1 MRCDHI
7 VTNKSA
13 RRGDEGRDPGVQ
25 PREREQPR
33 LGAERGAGQ
42 GDRGTIEGQSLAAP
56 ITLLDKL
63 KEDGKGLERRA
74 VRPHRDMH
82 GRAANKAPSAGAGT
96 YGGGRGMAQIQVT
109 EEYKK
114 AVEAY
119 EAAFGEK
126 PPYCVKDPEYIM
138 ECVRRGEPSDHVP
151 DPNACY

>member
-1 MRCDHI
+1 M
-7 VTNKSA
+7 TNQTRSA
-13 RRGDEGRDPGVQ
+13 VHDAATKAETLACNLANASSLASVLSEVLDK
-25 PREREQPR
+25 E
-33 LGAERGAGQ
+33 LGSP
-42 GDRGTIEGQSLAAP
+42 IEGQSFTAP

-63 KEDGKGLERRA
+63 KEDGKGL
-74 VRPHRDMH
+74 VRPHRNMH
-82 GRAANKAPSAGAGT
+82 GRAANKAPSAGAGI
-96 YGGGRGMAQIQVT
+96 YGGGKSMAQIQVT

-138 ECVRRGEPSDHVP
+138 KCVRRGEPSEHVP

>member
-1 MRCDHI
+1 M
-7 VTNKSA
+7 TNQTRSA
-13 RRGDEGRDPGVQ
+13 VHDAATKAETPAYNLANASSLASVLSEVLDK
-25 PREREQPR
+25 E
-33 LGAERGAGQ
+33 LGS
-42 GDRGTIEGQSLAAP
+42 TIEGQSFAAP

-74 VRPHRDMH
+74 VRPHRDMY
-82 GRAANKAPSAGAGT
+82 GRAANKAPSTGAGT
-96 YGGGRGMAQIQVT
+96 YGGRRGMTQTQVT

-138 ECVRRGEPSDHVP
+138 ECR
-151 DPNACY
+151 

>member
-1 MRCDHI
+1 MY
-7 VTNKSA
+7 
-13 RRGDEGRDPGVQ
+13 
-25 PREREQPR
+25 
-33 LGAERGAGQ
+33 
-42 GDRGTIEGQSLAAP
+42 
-56 ITLLDKL
+56 
-63 KEDGKGLERRA
+63 
-74 VRPHRDMH
+74 
-82 GRAANKAPSAGAGT
+82 GRAANKAPSTGAGT
-96 YGGGRGMAQIQVT
+96 YGGRRGMTQTQVT

>member
-1 MRCDHI
+1 MAAPI
-7 VTNKSA
+7 
-13 RRGDEGRDPGVQ
+13 EGR
-25 PREREQPR
+25 
-33 LGAERGAGQ
+33 
-42 GDRGTIEGQSLAAP
+42 SLAAL

-63 KEDGKGLERRA
+63 AEDCEELSGEPYAL
-74 VRPHRDMH
+74 HRDMH
-82 GRAANKAPSAGAGT
+82 GRAANKAPSAGAGA
-96 YGGGRGMAQIQVT
+96 YEGGRSMAQIQVT

-138 ECVRRGEPSDHVP
+138 ECVRRSEPSDHVP

>member
-1 MRCDHI
+1 M
-7 VTNKSA
+7 TNQTRSA
-13 RRGDEGRDPGVQ
+13 AHDAATK
-25 PREREQPR
+25 
-33 LGAERGAGQ
+33 AETLAYNLANASSLASVLSEVLDKEIG
-42 GDRGTIEGQSLAAP
+42 GTIEGQSLAAL
-56 ITLLDKL
+56 ITLLGKL
-63 KEDGKGLERRA
+63 KEDSDKLSGELYA
-74 VRPHRDMH
+74 PHSDMH

-119 EAAFGEK
+119 EVAFGEM

>member
-1 MRCDHI
+1 M
-7 VTNKSA
+7 SA
-13 RRGDEGRDPGVQ
+13 P
-25 PREREQPR
+25 
-33 LGAERGAGQ
+33 
-42 GDRGTIEGQSLAAP
+42 IEGQSLAAL
-56 ITLLDKL
+56 ITLLGKL
-63 KEDGKGLERRA
+63 KEDGDKLSGELYA
-74 VRPHRDMH
+74 PHRDMH
-82 GRAANKAPSAGAGT
+82 GRVANKAPSAGAGT
-96 YGGGRGMAQIQVT
+96 YEGGRGMAQIQVT

>member
-1 MRCDHI
+1 MANQTR
-7 VTNKSA
+7 SA
-13 RRGDEGRDPGVQ
+13 VHDAATKAETLAYNLANASSLASVLSEGLDK
-25 PREREQPR
+25 E
-33 LGAERGAGQ
+33 LGS
-42 GDRGTIEGQSLAAP
+42 TIEGQSFAAL

-114 AVEAY
+114 AVESY

-126 PPYCVKDPEYIM
+126 PPYCAKDPEYIM

>member
-1 MRCDHI
+1 M
-7 VTNKSA
+7 TNQTRSA
-13 RRGDEGRDPGVQ
+13 VHDAATKAETLAYTLANASSLALMLSEVLDEEIG
-25 PREREQPR
+25 
-33 LGAERGAGQ
+33 
-42 GDRGTIEGQSLAAP
+42 GTIEGQSFTAP

-63 KEDGKGLERRA
+63 KEDGKGLERRSCT
-74 VRPHRDMH
+74 
-82 GRAANKAPSAGAGT
+82 AASQHARQSRQQGPSAGAGI
-96 YGGGRGMAQIQVT
+96 YGRGRGMAQIQVT

>member
-1 MRCDHI
+1 M
-7 VTNKSA
+7 TNQTRSA
-13 RRGDEGRDPGVQ
+13 VHDAATKAETLAYNLANASSLALMLSEVLDEEIG
-25 PREREQPR
+25 
-33 LGAERGAGQ
+33 
-42 GDRGTIEGQSLAAP
+42 GTIEGQSLAAL
-56 ITLLDKL
+56 ITLLGKL
-63 KEDGKGLERRA
+63 KEDGDELSGS
-74 VRPHRDMH
+74 VQPHRDMH
-82 GRAANKAPSAGAGT
+82 GRAANKAPSTGAGT
-96 YGGGRGMAQIQVT
+96 YGGGRGMAQTQVT

>member
-1 MRCDHI
+1 M
-7 VTNKSA
+7 TNQTRSA
-13 RRGDEGRDPGVQ
+13 VHDAATKAETLAYNLANASSLALMLSEVLDEEIG
-25 PREREQPR
+25 
-33 LGAERGAGQ
+33 
-42 GDRGTIEGQSLAAP
+42 GTIEGQSLAAL

-63 KEDGKGLERRA
+63 KEDGDELSGELYA
-74 VRPHRDMH
+74 PHRDMH
-82 GRAANKAPSAGAGT
+82 GRAANKAPSAVAGT

-119 EAAFGEK
+119 KAAFGEK